1 MNQEQK
7 DAVVQAILFMA
18 ENDGVGAKA
27 ALATEFTPEIKDQ
40 LYDFIWNSEELDDI
54 QNGIADLVYDT
65 DRAIQEI
72 TKDLEG

>member
-27 ALATEFTPEIKDQ
+27 ALSTKFTPEIKDQ